1 MSCLTMKRL
10 TFRLPALVVMG
21 ISWYLSSGTLD
32 TVQLPSISDKL
43 IHLICFAGLGFC
55 WCWCWWFPLTGWL
68 ERPWRQ
74 LLYVTAIVAAYGVVD
89 EIHQYFVPGRHASA
103 LDWLADAVGGMLGGA
118 AGIIGARLLRWFHT
132 RRTAGFPS

>member
-10 TFRLPALVVMG
+10 TFRLPAPVVMG

-43 IHLICFAGLGFC
+43 IHLICFAGLGF
-55 WCWCWWFPLTGWL
+55 CWCWWFPLTGWL

-103 LDWLADAVGGMLGGA
+103 LDWLADAVGGVLGGA

-132 RRTAGFPS
+132 RRTADSPS